1 MKKTFIIIKRE
12 YLTRV
17 KKRSFIVMTILGPLL
32 MAALMIVPY
41 YMSTLETDLKI
52 IDVVDETPV
61 YHNLGSNATIKFNYL
76 KTDIATAR
84 KEFDE
89 SKTTALLY
97 IPKTDAIEP
106 THAVLYYTNK
116 QPGNNVTSFVQDK
129 MKYAYEN
136 DKLLQLYGIDKEKIE
151 RTKTSIN
158 LVSEN
163 IKTGVKNMPMATNI
177 IGYFAGFLIYFSIF
191 MYGSQVMRGVIEEKT
206 SRIVEV
212 IVSSVKPIQLLI
224 GKITGIGMVGLTQ
237 FLLWIVLTLG
247 IVTVFQ
253 FSVMPNHVK
262 TGSGIDKKDDFNM
275 QKNTLFPEGVE
286 KAKAADNSDDE
297 MSSLVSSLGKYDFVA
312 IISLFFF
319 YFLFGYLIY
328 GALFAA
334 IGSAVDSEADTQQ
347 FMLPITIPLILA
359 FVMAPFII
367 DNPQGPISFWF
378 SIIPLTSPIVMMIRL
393 PFGVPVLDLVISMCL
408 LVLGFFG
415 TAWIAAKIYRTGILM
430 YGKKISYKE
439 LWKWLKY

>member
-41 YMSTLETDLKI
+41 YMSTLESDQKV
-52 IDVVDETPV
+52 IDVIDETPV
-61 YHNLGSNATIKFNYL
+61 YHNLGSNETIRFNYL
-76 KTDIATAR
+76 KTDIETA
-84 KEFDE
+84 KKNFDE
-89 SKTTALLY
+89 GKTTALLY
-97 IPKTDAIEP
+97 IPKTDALEP
-106 THAVLYYTNK
+106 THAILFYTNK
-116 QPGNNVTSFVQDK
+116 QPGNNVTSFIQDK

-136 DKLLQLYGIDKEKIE
+136 SKLLALYGIDKQKIDE
-151 RTKTSIN
+151 TKTSIS

-163 IKTGVKNMPMATNI
+163 LKTGVKNMPLATNI
-177 IGYFAGFLIYFSIF
+177 IGYLAGFLIYFSIF

-237 FLLWIVLTLG
+237 FLLWIILTLG

-253 FSVMPNHVK
+253 FSVMPNHAK
-262 TGSGIDKKDDFNM
+262 TTTVEKKGDFQL
-275 QKNTLFPEGVE
+275 QKNTLFPEGMD

-297 MSSLVSSLGKYDFVA
+297 VSSLVSSLGRYDFVA

-334 IGSAVDSEADTQQ
+334 IGSAVDSESDTQQ

-393 PFGVPVLDLVISMCL
+393 PFGVPVFELVLSMCL
-408 LVLGFFG
+408 LVLGFFA

-430 YGKKISYKE
+430 YGKKISYRE
-439 LWKWLKY
+439 LWKWLRY